1 VLGELAEEGRVK
13 AVRHSRRGRRAFGGA
28 NSGVLWCGISR
39 DRRFL
44 ALLIS
49 DWDKFGVCESL
60 NCKQFLSSW
69 QNLRSVECSVLR
81 D

>member
-1 VLGELAEEGRVK
+1 MLGELAEEGRVK

-28 NSGVLWCGISR
+28 NSGVLPPLVR